1 MTTASNYYLSFA
13 NIIMVIV
20 SIIGW
25 WINGEAH
32 STTVFVMWFILL
44 GISVAMMN
52 FSEYAGSLTD
62 KKPQELDYRD
72 QRRISRY
79 NTLCTLQIV
88 FWIVQTALVIWSF
101 YKGTERSLTF
111 TVIWLCFATL
121 NLIYGLIDKKASKL
135 KFGRRILRLAIEN
148 VKPKEVVKSVN
159 VVNLD
164 IHYNDNRRI
173 TAVDI
178 KLKSTALDS
187 ERKLT
192 GHELV
197 ATVSAG
203 FFRTT
208 LLTNSG
214 GKLEVKPN
222 ESRNDIVNLIV
233 SFEEDN
239 DLTVI
244 DIANF
249 ITAFQYATDEVNLF

>member
-1 MTTASNYYLSFA
+1 M
-13 NIIMVIV
+13 I
-20 SIIGW
+20 
-25 WINGEAH
+25 
-32 STTVFVMWFILL
+32 
-44 GISVAMMN
+44 
-52 FSEYAGSLTD
+52 
-62 KKPQELDYRD
+62 
-72 QRRISRY
+72 
-79 NTLCTLQIV
+79 
-88 FWIVQTALVIWSF
+88 
-101 YKGTERSLTF
+101 
-111 TVIWLCFATL
+111 
-121 NLIYGLIDKKASKL
+121 
-135 KFGRRILRLAIEN
+135 
-148 VKPKEVVKSVN
+148 N

-164 IHYNDNRRI
+164 IHYNDYRRI

-178 KLKSTALDS
+178 KLKSIAS
-187 ERKLT
+187 GVEYKLT

-233 SFEEDN
+233 SFKEDN

-249 ITAFQYATDEVNLF
+249 ITAFQYATDGVDLF